1 MFMTDCSWSS
11 LQVVFYWYLILSL
24 NPLLAPL
31 LGSGSAT
38 ASRGSSSTTPVLIL
52 GRWTHSIKWLYL
64 LCNSLQCLDKL

>member
-1 MFMTDCSWSS
+1 MFMTDCFRFGV
-11 LQVVFYWYLILSL
+11 LICCYLILSL

-52 GRWTHSIKWLYL
+52 GRWTHNIIWEYL
-64 LCNSLQCLDKL
+64 LENSLQWFESL

>member
-1 MFMTDCSWSS
+1 MFMTNCFRFGV
-11 LQVVFYWYLILSL
+11 LICCYLILSL

-52 GRWTHSIKWLYL
+52 GRWTHNIMWLYL
-64 LCNSLQCLDKL
+64 LGNFLQCLDKL